1 MNKKN
6 CGIWHET
13 ISVSEHNDNGTC
25 PCLGC
30 LGLRC
35 TNCSVYIKLANLTYE
50 AYMKDMPTKCQ
61 LCRGI
66 KQR

>member
-1 MNKKN
+1 MNKN
-6 CGIWHET
+6 TCGIWHET

-35 TNCSVYIKLANLTYE
+35 INCKVYIKLANLTYD
-50 AYMKDMPTKCQ
+50 AYMAGRATKCQ